1 MTAVPLE
8 TLAPVWDR
16 LTAIGWRAERI
27 THVARLDTGYRNRMF
42 SVVHEGERF
51 AVRLPRKTLL
61 DAAWY
66 RREMHNITAAAT
78 ARVTPVPLLA
88 DASDGLLV
96 LPWID
101 GEHFRAREVTPA
113 AAARAGAALR
123 RLYTAPAFL
132 AGEDCTDRLKRR
144 LKRLMKDRAAAT
156 AHAPGLP
163 TVAEAARP
171 LLEALLRTQPPPTP
185 CHGDLVLG
193 NMIDTGA
200 AVLLVDWETSTFG
213 DAHYD
218 LATVCVRARLDD
230 AARAAFLD
238 AWFGPDGDDD
248 DDDIGRTRV
257 ILWEVLYALD
267 KALTYWAKARR
278 EGTIDPRC
286 DGWTRRCAG
295 LIATPGTR
303 AALLR
308 LDHAARTTA

>member
-1 MTAVPLE
+1 MTAVPVE

-16 LTAIGWRAERI
+16 LAAVGWRAEHV
-27 THVARLDTGYRNRMF
+27 THVARLDTGYRNRVF

-51 AVRLPRKTLL
+51 AVRLPRERLM

-66 RREMHNITAAAT
+66 RRETHNIHAAAA
-78 ARVTPVPLLA
+78 ARATPVPLLA
-88 DASDGLLV
+88 DAADGLLV

-101 GEHFRAREVTPA
+101 GEHLRSREVAPP

-123 RLYTAPAFL
+123 RLRTAPAFL
-132 AGEDCTDRLKRR
+132 PGEDCADRLRRR
-144 LKRLMKDRAAAT
+144 LPHLMKDRAAAT
-156 AHAPGLP
+156 AHSPGLP

-171 LLEALLRTQPPPTP
+171 LLDALLGSLPPPMP

-193 NMIDTGA
+193 NLIDTGA

-218 LATVCVRARLDD
+218 LATVCVRARLDG

-238 AWFGPDGDDD
+238 TWFGPGGGG
-248 DDDIGRTRV
+248 DDIGRTRV
-257 ILWEVLYALD
+257 VLWEVLYALD
-267 KALTYWAKARR
+267 KALTYWSKARR
-278 EGTIDPRC
+278 TGTMDPRC

-295 LIATPGTR
+295 LIALPGTR

-308 LDHAARTTA
+308 LNHAARRA